1 MPLLTWIV
9 LAAAL
14 VLAPTAFSHSVKD
27 TERLLGG
34 GEKYF
39 QPLDKA
45 APAFELQDSEGLNW
59 VFLRTRPGQPED
71 TTRRL
76 VEAFG
81 HKFIETEDGDQV
93 HSIVTHV
100 IHKQGRWRA
109 NFHGLRF
116 EPTNLV
122 VFISALVN
130 EDEHDHE
137 ESGRD
142 LWDRL
147 RELF

>member
-1 MPLLTWIV
+1 M
-9 LAAAL
+9 
-14 VLAPTAFSHSVKD
+14 
-27 TERLLGG
+27 
-34 GEKYF
+34 
-39 QPLDKA
+39 
-45 APAFELQDSEGLNW
+45 
-59 VFLRTRPGQPED
+59 
-71 TTRRL
+71 
-76 VEAFG
+76 
-81 HKFIETEDGDQV
+81 

-100 IHKQGRWRA
+100 IDKQGRWRA

-122 VFISALVN
+122 VFINALVN